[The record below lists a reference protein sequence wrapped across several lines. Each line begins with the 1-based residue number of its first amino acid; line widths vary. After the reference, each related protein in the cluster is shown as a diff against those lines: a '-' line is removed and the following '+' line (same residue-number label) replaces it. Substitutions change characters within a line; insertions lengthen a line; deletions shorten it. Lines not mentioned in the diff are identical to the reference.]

1 MSSYTNFEDHELLAS
16 IKSGDEG
23 AFTEIYNRYWES
35 LYRSAFHVLKDRD
48 VCMDVLQEVF
58 IWIWNHRTQLQ
69 VTSLKSYLYGA
80 VKYKIAN
87 SIRDG
92 KTRGNLYHA
101 AHASIPDTSFVDS
114 SVEVAELKLI
124 IQQFTEGL
132 PDRCKEVFHL
142 SRSQQ
147 LNNKEIASKL
157 NISEK
162 TVENQLTIALKRLR
176 LKLGRDY

>member
-1 MSSYTNFEDHELLAS
+1 MSNYTKFEDHELLAL
-16 IKSGDEG
+16 IKCNNES
-23 AFTEIYNRYWES
+23 AFTEIYNRYWED
-35 LYRSAFHVLKDRD
+35 LYRSAFHFLKDRD
-48 VCMDVLQEVF
+48 ACMDVLQEVF

-87 SIRDG
+87 CIRDG
-92 KTRGNLYHA
+92 KTRDNLYSLA
-101 AHASIPDTSFVDS
+101 NNIIPEISFVDS
-114 SVEVAELKLI
+114 SLEVAELKSI
-124 IQQFTEGL
+124 IEQFTEGL

-142 SRSQQ
+142 SRSQY